1 MLMLKMLML
10 KRQSI
15 AIIYY
20 KQKFLPFDII
30 DTKQTKKEMLFEPSL
45 GESGLVGGGVTFWIG
60 RIPAQTPLGNQLSFG
75 TQPCYEAPG
84 ELRWI
89 SSKRSD

>member
-1 MLMLKMLML
+1 MLKMLML
-10 KRQSI
+10 KKQSI

-20 KQKFLPFDII
+20 KWKFLPFDII

>member
-1 MLMLKMLML
+1 MLMLK
-10 KRQSI
+10 KQSI

-20 KQKFLPFDII
+20 KRKFLPFDII
-30 DTKQTKKEMLFEPSL
+30 DTKQTKKEMLFERSL
-45 GESGLVGGGVTFWIG
+45 GESGLAGGGVTFWIG
-60 RIPAQTPLGNQLSFG
+60 RIPAQTPLGNQLSLG
-75 TQPCYEAPG
+75 TQPCYETPG